1 MSTEN
6 FKPKPKLTRKARAT
20 RFAKLGA
27 AAIGTTAALS
37 GGATAL
43 AAAGS
48 DADEVPV
55 LNRKAQLERSL
66 DVDVARQRYHRAF
79 DEAKRL
85 DVEPDRNLAE
95 GVAGAPELQANLVAL
110 TGKVAEA
117 RAKEKIEQEEKP
129 EFGTPESVG
138 VDQATLDA
146 IASCESGGD
155 PTVVDASG
163 TYHGKYQF
171 DVGTWASV
179 GGSGLPSAAPE
190 AEQDYRAALLY
201 SQAGSS
207 PWPVCGS

>member
-1 MSTEN
+1 MQTEN
-6 FKPKPKLTRKARAT
+6 FKPKRRISSTRV
-20 RFAKLGA
+20 AKLGA
-27 AAIGTTAALS
+27 AAVATTMAL
-37 GGATAL
+37 GGAATAL
-43 AAAGS
+43 AAAGD

-55 LNRKAQLERSL
+55 LSRKAQLERSL
-66 DVDVARQRYHRAF
+66 VVDEARQDYHRAF
-79 DEAKRL
+79 DEAERL
-85 DVEPDRNLAE
+85 DVEPKRNLAE
-95 GVAGAPELQANLVAL
+95 GAVGAPELQANLVAL
-110 TGKVAEA
+110 TGKVA
-117 RAKEKIEQEEKP
+117 RAKAKERIEEEEKP

-138 VDQATLDA
+138 VDQGTLDA

-155 PTVVDASG
+155 PTIVDASG

-179 GGSGLPSAAPE
+179 GGSGLPSEAPE

>member
-1 MSTEN
+1 MSIEN
-6 FKPKPKLTRKARAT
+6 FKPKSSQRIGPTRT
-20 RFAKLGA
+20 AKLGA
-27 AAIGTTAALS
+27 AALGVALS
-37 GGATAL
+37 LGGGATAL

-48 DADEVPV
+48 DADEVSV
-55 LNRKAQLERSL
+55 LNRKGQLERSL
-66 DVDVARQRYHRAF
+66 DVDEARQSYHRAF
-79 DEAKRL
+79 DEAERL

-110 TGKVAEA
+110 TGKVA
-117 RAKEKIEQEEKP
+117 RAKAEEKIEQEEKP

-138 VDQATLDA
+138 VDQGTLDA